1 MKVIKD
7 YSPLVTGFE
16 VRKGDSMMK
25 PKYREKELRRLKL
38 LKTQEHLFAIAR
50 VFIENDWMDKK
61 VEFEPFLSMR
71 KIYED
76 DFTIKHEIISKFK
89 EVVDEDEYITD
100 EEWERIK
107 KDIQSRCTEI
117 KTPYGTMWLHPAPNL
132 SSPGDGTF
140 R

>member
-25 PKYREKELRRLKL
+25 SEHREKELVRLKL

-61 VEFEPFLSMR
+61 ITFEPFLSMR

-76 DFTIKHEIISKFK
+76 DFTIKHEILSKFK
-89 EVVDEDEYITD
+89 EVVDEDEYMTG
-100 EEWERIK
+100 EEWARIR
-107 KDIQSRCTEI
+107 KDIESRCTKIE
-117 KTPYGTMWLHPAPNL
+117 TPH
-132 SSPGDGTF
+132 GTF